1 MRKIIVA
8 LGIILLVAIFPYSV
22 ASAGSINSYEQ
33 EVISFAQGTFEYKGV
48 YYKVD
53 PYYINMLREYL
64 AADDIDLTAEQRN
77 KVFRIYRDYMETGV
91 QGGYLIPVSGATPV
105 DTGAGPGGNTGG
117 NPGGSPNQGNPDGSN
132 GTGNNTGNPDIVA
145 PDKTDNS
152 AGGGNTGKPDSSV
165 SPENTD
171 NNENADNVADTNP
184 VSEMENPSVP
194 TEQTGNVGLE
204 EASEE
209 NSNAEGIK
217 QEANPVNPGSGD
229 KGRDTGENAPAENAS
244 NSGKTTPSE
253 QDSKPVA
260 GNSRQDNQSN
270 DSSTADADASASDNE
285 PSKGDFLLELLDL
298 ILGVERN
305 TESEQAIEDKPANVG
320 NEEPAVTK
328 EESVKKPVIVKQN
341 KAVSN
346 NTDIIDNIINKG
358 NNLKITYI
366 VLLALGLLLLS
377 GIIITLK
384 LSNVRKKDE

>member
-64 AADDIDLTAEQRN
+64 AADDIELTAEQRN

-105 DTGAGPGGNTGG
+105 DTGAGPGGN
-117 NPGGSPNQGNPDGSN
+117 PGGSPNQGNPDGSN

-152 AGGGNTGKPDSSV
+152 AGGSDTGNPDNSV
-165 SPENTD
+165 SPEKTD
-171 NNENADNVADTNP
+171 NNENADNGSDLNP

-194 TEQTGNVGLE
+194 TEQTGNISRE
-204 EASEE
+204 EVSEE
-209 NSNAEGIK
+209 NSSVEGTK
-217 QEANPVNPGSGD
+217 QETDTVNPGSGD
-229 KGRDTGENAPAENAS
+229 KGKDTGKNASADNAS
-244 NSGKTTPSE
+244 NSGKTTPSK
-253 QDSKPVA
+253 QDSKPAA

-270 DSSTADADASASDNE
+270 DSSTVDDSASDSE
-285 PSKGDFLLELLDL
+285 PSKGGFLLELLDL

-320 NEEPAVTK
+320 NEDPAVTK